1 MAINVYLTFYHKFD
15 ANRLR
20 QMEKWY
26 FLACFGMPFI
36 PAVSYLFVQAPGK
49 GRIYG
54 NSMLW
59 CWVTEEYDYLRIG
72 TFYGPIW
79 LVVVATGGIYLRAG
93 REIWK
98 KRGDLTKMINAG
110 GTNYGNHQ
118 LNPYDFET
126 GMIYELRYNGDFE
139 AKHHPVVNVNTLGR
153 TLSAADKRSRG
164 VQAPRGPPTQ
174 DIATEVTVTSEVTTT
189 IESDIP
195 ATAMRKPTYEYHIG
209 TMPMFPSKPKK
220 PKQHRN
226 KERNRPRN
234 VSNPAKKEQT
244 GKDDALSK
252 QLTNDPHKTLV
263 AYQAN
268 KAAWGY
274 TKVSAMFFAAMLIT
288 WVPSSANR
296 MWTAANGGDISIA
309 LTYASAFVL
318 PLQGM
323 WNAVI
328 YCLTSGDALKEMW
341 DSIRRRKE
349 SIKEER
355 LKEEDEVEM
364 IRRRKSGVLGDCESQ
379 AGRSSPDAKM
389 RPESKYSSSTVGS
402 ASDSRYD
409 YMHTAKREPE
419 CDATAAAGVNQA
431 DFDSRSQTR
440 SGNGDVT
447 RGAHGSRSIRRI
459 LKDER
464 KVSSG
469 VRDPLRNVRA
479 RPEDR

>member
-110 GTNYGNHQ
+110 GTNYGDHQ

-126 GMIYELRYNGDFE
+126 GMIYELEHNGNIK

-153 TLSAADKRSRG
+153 TLSAADKRTRG

-189 IESDIP
+189 IESDVP
-195 ATAMRKPTYEYHIG
+195 ATAIPKPTYEYHIG

-220 PKQHRN
+220 PKQQRN
-226 KERNRPRN
+226 KEGNRPKN
-234 VSNPAKKEQT
+234 DTDPAKKEQA

-252 QLTNDPHKTLV
+252 QITDDPRKTIV

-296 MWTAANGGDISIA
+296 MWTAANGGDVSIA

-328 YCLTSGDALKEMW
+328 YCLTSGAALKEMW
-341 DSIRRRKE
+341 NSICRRRVSIR
-349 SIKEER
+349 EER
-355 LKEEDEVEM
+355 PKEEDEVEM
-364 IRRRKSGVLGDCESQ
+364 MQRRKSGVLGDSESQ

-389 RPESKYSSSTVGS
+389 RPGSKYSSSTVGS
-402 ASDSRYD
+402 ANDGKYD
-409 YMHTAKREPE
+409 YMHTGKPEPTY
-419 CDATAAAGVNQA
+419 DATAAAGVNQA
-431 DFDSRSQTR
+431 DFDSHFRTR
-440 SGNGDVT
+440 SGNEDEP
-447 RGAHGSRSIRRI
+447 RGAHGGHSIGRI
-459 LKDER
+459 RKEER
-464 KVSSG
+464 KASSG
-469 VRDPLRNVRA
+469 IRDPLRNIRA

>member
-1 MAINVYLTFYHKFD
+1 
-15 ANRLR
+15 
-20 QMEKWY
+20 MEKWY

-59 CWVTEEYDYLRIG
+59 CWVTEDYDYLRIG

-110 GTNYGNHQ
+110 STNYGNHQ
-118 LNPYDFET
+118 LNPYDFEA
-126 GMIYELRYNGDFE
+126 GMIYEPQYNGDIE

-174 DIATEVTVTSEVTTT
+174 GIAPEVTVTSEVTTT

-195 ATAMRKPTYEYHIG
+195 GTAMPKPTYEYHIG

-226 KERNRPRN
+226 KGVNRPRN
-234 VSNPAKKEQT
+234 VSDLAKKEQVE
-244 GKDDALSK
+244 KDDAISK
-252 QLTNDPHKTLV
+252 QLTNDRYKTLV

-296 MWTAANGGDISIA
+296 MWTAANGGDVSIA

-328 YCLTSGDALKEMW
+328 YCLTSGAALKEMW
-341 DSIRRRKE
+341 NSIRRRRVG
-349 SIKEER
+349 IREER
-355 LKEEDEVEM
+355 PREEDEVEM
-364 IRRRKSGVLGDCESQ
+364 MQRRKSGVPEDPESQ
-379 AGRSSPDAKM
+379 AGWSSPDTKM

-402 ASDSRYD
+402 AIGSRDD
-409 YMHTAKREPE
+409 YMYTAKPEPAY
-419 CDATAAAGVNQA
+419 DATAAARVYQA
-431 DFDSRSQTR
+431 DFDSRSRTR
-440 SGNGDVT
+440 SENADES
-447 RGAHGSRSIRRI
+447 RGAHGGGSIGRI

-464 KVSSG
+464 KASSG